1 MARNQTPTSIATPGP
16 SVTAATLTPDTML
29 TTGQLAK
36 LLPGSGTAGHMH
48 RHTIRRWTSQG
59 VMVNGRRV
67 KLHVTRTI
75 GGLRLIR
82 WGDYLDMRDAVARA
96 RGEPTERERLV
107 AEMETPAAYQRR
119 VRKARE
125 EMERVLEEARKG
137 KVVAKV
143 GGKAGGRRRAE
154 RTSGN

>member
-1 MARNQTPTSIATPGP
+1 MPRNVTPTPQLTATPP
-16 SVTAATLTPDTML
+16 IAPATLTPDTIL

-48 RHTIRRWTSQG
+48 RHTIRRWTSAG

-75 GGLRLIR
+75 GGQRLIR

-107 AEMETPAAYQRR
+107 AEMETPAAFQRR
-119 VRKARE
+119 ARKARE
-125 EMERVLEEARKG
+125 EMERVLEAARKG
-137 KVVAKV
+137 KVAGVKAKAVARK
-143 GGKAGGRRRAE
+143 KAG
-154 RTSGN
+154 